1 MPPPANRAPP
11 VRYWITGLWLVWGGI
26 AGVTAWLETELGF
39 VYAWSIVSISVTALL
54 SGVSASFAPGYSRR
68 VLGEVSSHRLTRIHQ
83 FLLFSGAENG
93 MLWALLPG
101 AVSVGVV
108 MLCENSGL
116 PWCKSSDDMNAGR
129 LSGFLFYLIAYVW
142 TVRAVWQLGF
152 HRWVTYRLAG
162 VVAGV
167 LIILGWAL
175 PALVALGDVKAGRDA
190 AWLFGNVFAVFSE
203 KQPEVVPL
211 ALGAGIWAAMA
222 VAANLPGLSAALLRF
237 APKQAG
243 GDSEKTPP
251 PLTPGA

>member
-1 MPPPANRAPP
+1 M
-11 VRYWITGLWLVWGGI
+11 I
-26 AGVTAWLETELGF
+26 
-39 VYAWSIVSISVTALL
+39 
-54 SGVSASFAPGYSRR
+54 
-68 VLGEVSSHRLTRIHQ
+68 
-83 FLLFSGAENG
+83 
-93 MLWALLPG
+93 WALLPG
-101 AVSVGVV
+101 AISVGVV

-116 PWCKSSDDMNAGR
+116 SWCKSSDDIAGR

-142 TVRAVWQLGF
+142 SVRAVWQFGF

-167 LIILGWAL
+167 MIILGWAL
-175 PALVALGDVKAGRDA
+175 PALAALGDMKAGRDA
-190 AWLFGNVFAVFSE
+190 AWLFGNVFAMFTE

-222 VAANLPGLSAALLRF
+222 VAANLPGMSAALLRF
-237 APKQAG
+237 APKAAG